1 MEGMITEKIVKNII
15 RRREREI
22 HKGDCGRVL
31 IVAGSRGMAGAAVL
45 CGRAALRAGAGLVR
59 LAIPQELFPI
69 IQISVPE
76 ATCVERSLLQSED
89 LAAYDAIAAGPGL
102 GESKESVE
110 IVKMILE
117 SYEGSLILDADGL
130 NVTAHHDLFSLVK
143 KRRGATIITPHV
155 GEAKRLL
162 GEDFARILQEAEK
175 KNGKDDRRQMQEPQ
189 VRKALA
195 AALVKKTGAVSVLK
209 GAGSIVAIDEDVTY
223 TNTTGNPGMAT
234 GGSGDVLTGIL
245 AGLSGQGI
253 PADQAAL
260 AGVWL
265 HGKAGDLG
273 AEKLGEYGLTAGDL
287 PLYTA
292 YAIREIL
299 KGSV

>member
-102 GESKESVE
+102 GESKE
-110 IVKMILE
+110 
-117 SYEGSLILDADGL
+117 
-130 NVTAHHDLFSLVK
+130 
-143 KRRGATIITPHV
+143 KRRNCQD
-155 GEAKRLL
+155 
-162 GEDFARILQEAEK
+162 DF
-175 KNGKDDRRQMQEPQ
+175 
-189 VRKALA
+189 
-195 AALVKKTGAVSVLK
+195 
-209 GAGSIVAIDEDVTY
+209 
-223 TNTTGNPGMAT
+223 
-234 GGSGDVLTGIL
+234 GIL
-245 AGLSGQGI
+245 
-253 PADQAAL
+253 
-260 AGVWL
+260 
-265 HGKAGDLG
+265 
-273 AEKLGEYGLTAGDL
+273 
-287 PLYTA
+287 
-292 YAIREIL
+292 
-299 KGSV
+299 